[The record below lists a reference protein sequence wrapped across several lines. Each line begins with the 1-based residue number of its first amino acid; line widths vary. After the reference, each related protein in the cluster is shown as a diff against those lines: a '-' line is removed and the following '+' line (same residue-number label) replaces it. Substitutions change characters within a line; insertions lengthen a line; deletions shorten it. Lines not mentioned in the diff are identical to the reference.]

1 MTKCRNAFDCCYH
14 VRVKGP
20 ACNTLLVL
28 WSEFACEVKVVLSH
42 NVVLQKVDAIVDVRK
57 KVLSTYSIVEDRLT
71 AVNILVNHWHNRCEH
86 LNKELKDQEA
96 LAAGK
101 QR

>member
-57 KVLSTYSIVEDRLT
+57 KVLNTYSIVEDRLT
-71 AVNILVNHWHNRCEH
+71 VVNILVNHWHNRRKH
-86 LNKELKDQEA
+86 LNKELKDKEA
-96 LAAGK
+96 LPAGK

>member
-71 AVNILVNHWHNRCEH
+71 VVNILVNHWHNRRKH

-96 LAAGK
+96 LPAGN

>member
-42 NVVLQKVDAIVDVRK
+42 NVVSGIAE
-57 KVLSTYSIVEDRLT
+57 S
-71 AVNILVNHWHNRCEH
+71 RCYCGCKEEGTQH
-86 LNKELKDQEA
+86 LLHC
-96 LAAGK
+96 
-101 QR
+101 